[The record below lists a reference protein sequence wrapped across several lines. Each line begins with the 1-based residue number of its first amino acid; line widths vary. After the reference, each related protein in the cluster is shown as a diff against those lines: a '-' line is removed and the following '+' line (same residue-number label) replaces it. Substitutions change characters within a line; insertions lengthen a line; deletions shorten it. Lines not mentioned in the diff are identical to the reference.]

1 MSTSRGSHSRIP
13 EYELV
18 VLGGGGVGK
27 SAITIQFV
35 QSRFEVGWDPT
46 IEDTYRKTAVV
57 DRHEVMLAITDTAG
71 QEEYRLMRPG
81 YLRSALGFLLVYD
94 ITSRQSFNEV
104 TRFHDEILQTKDL
117 ATYPAMVLLGNK
129 VDLADRRQVKTAEGE
144 ELARR
149 FRCQFMECS
158 AKFRENID
166 ESFHAVVRAVR
177 KYNHKSILDRT
188 ADLLAGEDGPERP
201 HYGEEEPKGGCCV
214 IS

>member
-1 MSTSRGSHSRIP
+1 MASSSRRRIP
-13 EYELV
+13 EFELV
-18 VLGGGGVGK
+18 MLGGGGVGK
-27 SAITIQFV
+27 SAITIQFM
-35 QSRFEVGWDPT
+35 QSRFEVNWDPT

-57 DRHEVMLAITDTAG
+57 DRVEAMLAITDTAG

-81 YLRSALGFLLVYD
+81 YLRSAQGFLLVYD

-104 TRFHDEILQTKDL
+104 NKFHEEILQTKDL
-117 ATYPAMVLLGNK
+117 ATYPAVVLLGNK
-129 VDLADRRQVKTAEGE
+129 VDLADRRAVRTSEGE

-149 FRCQFMECS
+149 FKCQFMECS

-166 ESFHAVVRAVR
+166 EAFHSVVRAVR

-201 HYGEEEPKGGCCV
+201 HYGEEEHKGGCCL